1 MMLHGIISGDLAVY
15 ATDKTNAAH
24 FALLIKFLISSWSR
38 HRQANDDDFVVG
50 RNVQVSRLMDLRYR
64 NED

>member
-1 MMLHGIISGDLAVY
+1 MMLYRIISGDLAVY

-50 RNVQVSRLMDLRYR
+50 RITCRFQDLWTWGI
-64 NED
+64 